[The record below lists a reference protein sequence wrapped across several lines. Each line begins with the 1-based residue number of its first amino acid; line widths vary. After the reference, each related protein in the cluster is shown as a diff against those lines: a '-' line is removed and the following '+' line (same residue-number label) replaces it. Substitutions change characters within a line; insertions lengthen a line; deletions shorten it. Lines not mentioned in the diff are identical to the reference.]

1 MGLDVT
7 IFAAK
12 RSSSKIPSERFKY
25 ETGYFSLPSGGKEQ
39 YYRKMWSIVEF
50 FQVDNCE
57 YVQIEYPIME
67 EFLRRCKRIV
77 NENLSDADA
86 SELIE
91 DIGTYIFVSE
101 KDNPEVAEA
110 EILIRDL
117 EKLINSVDWS
127 TENLY
132 ITADW

>member
-12 RSSSKIPSERFKY
+12 KSSSKIPSERFKR
-25 ETGYFSLPSGGKEQ
+25 EISYFTLPSGGKEQ

-110 EILIRDL
+110 EILINDL